1 MKCLKALEQICEAL
15 GEDLDS
21 PMCQEIQEHLDD
33 CPECC
38 AYVDS
43 IKKTVYFC
51 RQQMAQKDVPAE
63 IDSRLWK
70 ILNLK
75 KP

>member
-1 MKCLKALEQICEAL
+1 MKCLRAIEQICEAL

-21 PMCQEIQEHLDD
+21 PMCREIQEHLDE
-33 CPECC
+33 CEECC

-43 IKKTVYFC
+43 IKRTVYFC
-51 RQQMAQKDVPAE
+51 RQQLSKKDVPAE
-63 IDSRLWK
+63 VDARLWK
-70 ILNLK
+70 VLNLT